1 MACQAFLPSFCV
13 AQTESDC
20 LPDRHTHV
28 DLHLAVEAVAEHEV
42 VRQLQAVRLHGVARA
57 IVVVAHVAWGC

>member
-13 AQTESDC
+13 APTE
-20 LPDRHTHV
+20 RHTHV

-57 IVVVAHVAWGC
+57 IVVVAHVAWG